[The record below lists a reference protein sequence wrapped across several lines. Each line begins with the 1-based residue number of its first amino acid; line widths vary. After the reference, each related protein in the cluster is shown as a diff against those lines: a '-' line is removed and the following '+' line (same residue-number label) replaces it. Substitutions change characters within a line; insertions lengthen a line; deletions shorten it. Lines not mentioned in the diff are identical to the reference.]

1 MPGALFRTIPPMPL
15 PISISSLTK
24 RFGPTTAVDNVS
36 LTINPGELFFLLGP
50 SGCGKT
56 TILRML
62 AGFTEPTSG
71 SIHFADRDVT
81 RLPPEKRRVGMVFQ
95 SYALWPH
102 MTVLENVEF
111 GLRQRKL
118 PRPERRQRAAEALS
132 LVQMD
137 QYAQRKPA
145 QLSGGQQQRVALARA
160 LAVQPD
166 VLLLDEPLSNLDA
179 KLRHDMRA
187 EIRRL
192 CRATSITTV
201 YVTHDQKE
209 ALSLADRLAVMRQGR
224 IEQLAPPREMYQA
237 PTSTFVAEFL
247 GAANLIPATIHSH
260 TTTHTLLDSP
270 LGQLH
275 VNTSPTHSNLQPG
288 ARVTALIRPEAITP
302 FLNSR
307 GPAANSDT
315 TTEPTSRADSPI
327 HQDHSATPQPHL
339 GGASTRYPPTSRAA
353 HPTPDSPPTQTA
365 THSNGAWNMFHAVVE
380 ESEFLGESI
389 SLIVRS
395 AADTAASRPI
405 HAMLL
410 AGATPPPAR
419 TDRVTLHVDPSQIA
433 IIH

>member
-1 MPGALFRTIPPMPL
+1 MPL

-24 RFGPTTAVDNVS
+24 RFGATTAVDNVS

-118 PRPERRQRAAEALS
+118 PRPERRQRAAEALA

-307 GPAANSDT
+307 AATASSTSATSHSDSPRHPSATNASSSARAAEPAAS
-315 TTEPTSRADSPI
+315 ADP
-327 HQDHSATPQPHL
+327 
-339 GGASTRYPPTSRAA
+339 R
-353 HPTPDSPPTQTA
+353 PDSPTTQAATHSGTPPTQHAPPTQSA

>member
-1 MPGALFRTIPPMPL
+1 MPL
-15 PISISSLTK
+15 PITISSLTK

-62 AGFTEPTSG
+62 AGFTEPTQG

-247 GAANLIPATIHSH
+247 GAANLIPATIRSH

-275 VNTSPTHSNLQPG
+275 ATASPSHSNLQPG
-288 ARVTALIRPEAITP
+288 AKVTALIRPEAITP

-307 GPAANSDT
+307 AASASNTST
-315 TTEPTSRADSPI
+315 TSHSHSPR
-327 HQDHSATPQPHL
+327 HPSATN
-339 GGASTRYPPTSRAA
+339 ASNSAHAAEPASR
-353 HPTPDSPPTQTA
+353 PDSPTTQAATHSGAPPTQHAPPTQSA
-365 THSNGAWNMFHAVVE
+365 THSNGAWNMFHAIVE

-395 AADTAASRPI
+395 TADTAAARPI

-419 TDRVTLHVDPSQIA
+419 TDRVMLQVDPSQIA
-433 IIH
+433 IIT

>member
-1 MPGALFRTIPPMPL
+1 MPNPECPFSAPPFLYHPPMPL
-15 PISISSLTK
+15 PITISSLTK
-24 RFGPTTAVDNVS
+24 RFGQTTAVDNVS

-62 AGFTEPTSG
+62 AGFTEPTQG

-118 PRPERRQRAAEALS
+118 PRPERRQRAAEALA
-132 LVQMD
+132 LVQMN

-260 TTTHTLLDSP
+260 TTTHALLDSP

-275 VNTSPTHSNLQPG
+275 ATASPTHSNLQQG
-288 ARVTALIRPEAITP
+288 AKVTALIRPEAITT
-302 FLNSR
+302 FL
-307 GPAANSDT
+307 D
-315 TTEPTSRADSPI
+315 
-327 HQDHSATPQPHL
+327 
-339 GGASTRYPPTSRAA
+339 SRAA
-353 HPTPDSPPTQTA
+353 IAAASPAAGSMTSPPTPQTA
-365 THSNGAWNMFHAVVE
+365 SHALPQSPGASQSSAQSNGAWNTFHATVE
-380 ESEFLGESI
+380 ESEYLGESI
-389 SLIVRS
+389 SLVVRTN
-395 AADTAASRPI
+395 AATEASRRI
-405 HAMLL
+405 HAILL
-410 AGATPPPAR
+410 ASGATPPAR
-419 TDRVTLHVDPSQIA
+419 ADRVTLRVDPSQIA
-433 IIH
+433 IIP